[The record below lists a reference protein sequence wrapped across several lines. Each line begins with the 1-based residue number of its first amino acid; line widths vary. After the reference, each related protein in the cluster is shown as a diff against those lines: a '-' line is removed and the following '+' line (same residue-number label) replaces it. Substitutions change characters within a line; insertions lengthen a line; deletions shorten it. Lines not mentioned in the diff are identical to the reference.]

1 MRATLV
7 TVGESEMTTVTIERL
22 VVRFFVKAQKQQL
35 LC

>member
-22 VVRFFVKAQKQQL
+22 VVRFFVKS
-35 LC
+35 